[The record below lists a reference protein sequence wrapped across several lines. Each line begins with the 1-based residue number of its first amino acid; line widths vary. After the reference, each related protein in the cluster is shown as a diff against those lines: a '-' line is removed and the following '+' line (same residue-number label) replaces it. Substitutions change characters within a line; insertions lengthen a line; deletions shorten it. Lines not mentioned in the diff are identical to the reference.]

1 VIAPISY
8 IQPLTTLRRKRRLPV
23 EGQVTVSNGDMVQSG
38 DTVARAQLNSRH
50 MILDAG
56 RALGLPPERAQEMI
70 QREVGEAVEEGAILA
85 GKRGVGARQL
95 RAPVAGTIAA
105 ISEGQVLLQVSDES
119 AQLLARVPGQI
130 VEVAPNRGVTIECVC
145 AWAQAMWG
153 NGRLDEGALQLTSNR
168 ADEMFTADQVDMSL
182 RGAILVAGRCEH
194 RQALELAAQVPIRGL
209 VLGSL
214 ATKLMPIA
222 QKVSYP
228 ILLMEGFGT
237 TPMNADAFKLF
248 SNHNGDVATINAQA
262 ADALTGDRPE
272 LIIPIKDAGKPPQT
286 VEMQSFR
293 IGQNVRV
300 MTGPDKGRLGEI
312 LNLLPPSTLFESG
325 IRASG
330 AMVALEYGPQS
341 SYPLANLELLG

>member
-23 EGQVTVSNGDMVQSG
+23 EGQVLVVTGDLVQSG
-38 DTVARAQLNSRH
+38 DIVARAQLNSRH
-50 MILDAG
+50 LILDAG
-56 RALGLPPERAQEMI
+56 RILGVPSEQAQRMI

-85 GKRGVGARQL
+85 GKRGVGSRQL
-95 RAPVAGTIAA
+95 RAPMAGMIAA
-105 ISEGQVLLQVSDES
+105 ISEGQVLLQVSDDS
-119 AQLLARVPGQI
+119 ASLQARVPGQI
-130 VEVAPNRGVTIECVC
+130 VDVQPNRGATIECVC
-145 AWAQAMWG
+145 AWAQALWG
-153 NGRLDEGALQLTSNR
+153 NGKLGEGILQLTSNR
-168 ADEMFTADQVDMSL
+168 ADDTFTADQIDMSL

-194 RQALELAAQVPIRGL
+194 KQALELAAQVPIRGL

-214 ATKLMPIA
+214 TTKLMPIA

-228 ILLMEGFGT
+228 IVLMEGFGIT
-237 TPMNADAFKLF
+237 AMNADAFKLL
-248 SNHNGDVATINAQA
+248 SNHNGDVATINAQVH
-262 ADALTGDRPE
+262 DPLTGDRPE
-272 LIIPIKDAGKPPQT
+272 LIIPIKDAGRPPQT

-325 IRASG
+325 IRTSG
-330 AMVALEYGPQS
+330 ALVALEYGPQS

>member
-1 VIAPISY
+1 MIAPISY

-23 EGQVTVSNGDMVQSG
+23 EGQVLVVTGDLVQSG
-38 DTVARAQLNSRH
+38 DIVARAQLNSRH
-50 MILDAG
+50 MILDAA
-56 RALGLPPERAQEMI
+56 RILGVPSEQAQRMI

-85 GKRGVGARQL
+85 GKRGVGSRQL

-119 AQLLARVPGQI
+119 ASLLARVPGQI
-130 VEVAPNRGVTIECVC
+130 VEVQPNRGLTIESVC
-145 AWAQAMWG
+145 AWAQALWG
-153 NGRLDEGALQLTSNR
+153 NGKLGEGILQLTSNR
-168 ADEMFTADQVDMSL
+168 ADDTFTADQIDMSL

-194 RQALELAAQVPIRGL
+194 KQALELAAQVPIRGL

-228 ILLMEGFGT
+228 IVLMEGFGIT
-237 TPMNADAFKLF
+237 AMNADAFKLL

-262 ADALTGDRPE
+262 HDPLTGDRPE
-272 LIIPIKDAGKPPQT
+272 LIIPIKDAGRPPQT

-312 LNLLPPSTLFESG
+312 LNLLPSSTLFESG
-325 IRASG
+325 IRTSG
-330 AMVALEYGPQS
+330 ALVALEYGPQS